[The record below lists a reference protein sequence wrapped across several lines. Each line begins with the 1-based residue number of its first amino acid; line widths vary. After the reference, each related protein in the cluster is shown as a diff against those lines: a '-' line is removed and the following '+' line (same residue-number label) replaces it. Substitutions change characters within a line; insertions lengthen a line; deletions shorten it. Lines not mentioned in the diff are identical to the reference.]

1 MSALF
6 IAPMTFSL
14 MTPYQFM
21 GPSGTYYET
30 TLEKKKSLLLSFSIP
45 MHYYTF
51 EILTKLTI
59 LS

>member
-21 GPSGTYYET
+21 GLGGTYYET
-30 TLEKKKSLLLSFSIP
+30 TLEKKIPPAQFFHSNALLYI
-45 MHYYTF
+45 
-51 EILTKLTI
+51 
-59 LS
+59 